1 MRKSLLLGLSAL
13 ATTTAFAAPAAAA
26 DLGGGFSVNGGA
38 TLVSD
43 YRFRGIS
50 QSFKNIA
57 LQGTISV
64 SHKSG
69 FYATVWGSTIDD
81 YVAAGG
87 DTELDLILG
96 YKHDFNGTV
105 LDLGVLYYYYPG
117 AGQTFAGYN
126 SDFFE
131 PYISVAHTFGP
142 VTAKLTANYAPKQ
155 KALSLCGGFGCSKE
169 DNLYVAG
176 DLSVAIPKTPV
187 SLTAHLGHTFGP
199 SWLSGPTD
207 EYTDWSIGASVTKG
221 PLTVGV
227 SYVDTNKHLTTYSNP
242 YDCCGTKI
250 KDVMKAGVV
259 GSVGVAF

>member
-13 ATTTAFAAPAAAA
+13 AMTSAFAAPAAAA
-26 DLGGGFSVNGGA
+26 DLGGGFSVSGGA
-38 TLVSD
+38 TIVSD

-81 YVAAGG
+81 YIAAGG
-87 DTELDLILG
+87 DEELDLIAG

-117 AGQTFAGYN
+117 SGQLTKPFSYN

-155 KALSLCGGFGCSKE
+155 KALSIGAGKE

-176 DLSVAIPKTPV
+176 DLTVAIPKTPV
-187 SLTAHLGHTFGP
+187 SLTGHLGHTWGP
-199 SWLSGPTD
+199 SYLSIGKS
-207 EYTDWSIGASVTKG
+207 YTDWSVGASVTKG
-221 PLTVGV
+221 PITVAV
-227 SYVDTNKHLTTYSNP
+227 QYVDTNKDLFTVSNP
-242 YDCCGTKI
+242 YAFVLSPKVKNI
-250 KDVMKAGVV
+250 SKAGVV
-259 GSVGVAF
+259 GSIGVAF

>member
-13 ATTTAFAAPAAAA
+13 AMTSAFAAPAAAA
-26 DLGGGFSVNGGA
+26 DLGGGFSVSGGA
-38 TLVSD
+38 TIVSD

-81 YVAAGG
+81 YISAGG
-87 DTELDLILG
+87 DEELDLIAG

-117 AGQTFAGYN
+117 SERIIPGWN

-142 VTAKLTANYAPKQ
+142 VTAKVTANYAPKQ
-155 KALSLCGGFGCSKE
+155 KALAWVHSKD
-169 DNLYVAG
+169 DNLYIAG
-176 DLSVAIPKTPV
+176 DLTVAIPKTPV
-187 SLTAHLGHTFGP
+187 SLTGHLGHTFGP
-199 SWLSGPTD
+199 SYLSGGFKD
-207 EYTDWSIGASVTKG
+207 YTDWSIGASVTKG
-221 PLTVGV
+221 PVTVGV
-227 SYVDTNKHLTTYSNP
+227 SYVDTNKSLFTVSNP
-242 YDCCGTKI
+242 FANPFTKQ
-250 KDVMKAGVV
+250 KDIMKAGVV
-259 GSVGVAF
+259 GSIGVAF

>member
-57 LQGTISV
+57 LQGSISV

-81 YVAAGG
+81 YIAFGG
-87 DTELDLILG
+87 DEELDLILG
-96 YKHDFNGTV
+96 YKHDFGGTV
-105 LDLGVLYYYYPG
+105 VDAGVLYYYYPG
-117 AGQTFAGYN
+117 SSQIFSGIN

-131 PYISVAHTFGP
+131 PYVSVAHTFGP

-155 KALSLCGGFGCSKE
+155 KALAWVHSKD
-169 DNLYVAG
+169 DNLYLAG
-176 DLSVAIPKTPV
+176 DLTVAIPNTPV
-187 SLTAHLGHTFGP
+187 SLTGHLGHTWGP
-199 SWLSGPTD
+199 SYLSGGFD
-207 EYTDWSIGASVTKG
+207 DYTDWSLGASVTKG
-221 PLTVGV
+221 PVTVGV
-227 SYVDTNKHLTTYSNP
+227 AYVDTNKKLTTCSNP
-242 YDCCGTKI
+242 FSGCTHV
-250 KDVMKAGVV
+250 KDIMKAGVV
-259 GSVGVAF
+259 GSIGVAF